1 MEFPPCISEG
11 RVSVVVLGKNV
22 TKEKNK
28 PKTPYF
34 YSKEYIPFQQRE
46 VTCFVATPVTSV
58 LPLQGEARS

>member
-1 MEFPPCISEG
+1 MELPPCISEG

-22 TKEKNK
+22 TKEKNE

-46 VTCFVATPVTSV
+46 VTCSVATPVTSV